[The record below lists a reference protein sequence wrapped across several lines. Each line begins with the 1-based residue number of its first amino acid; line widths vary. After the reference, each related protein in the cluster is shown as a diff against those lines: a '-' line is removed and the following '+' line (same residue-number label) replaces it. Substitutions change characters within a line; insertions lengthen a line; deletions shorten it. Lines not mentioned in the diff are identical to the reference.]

1 MKCEIS
7 AILEVGVEC
16 MCGIC
21 GIVHS
26 KQQGIDSEALRAM
39 AQAMVHRGPDDD
51 GYLVDGNIGLGFR
64 RLSIVDLEHGHQ
76 PMANEDGT
84 VWVVF
89 NGEIYNHQSLRQRL
103 VDKGHQF
110 RTHADTE
117 VIVHL
122 YEEEGIRCLES
133 LRGMFGIA
141 IADLRTR
148 EVFLARD
155 YFGIKP
161 IYYSV
166 DDGSLLFASE
176 LRSVLTGRRD
186 KRSLD
191 KQAVWDYFTFQYV
204 PQPESMV
211 EGIKKLPPAH
221 YAHFRDGQI
230 NIHRYWSPNFQ
241 PDDAK
246 PLSYFVEGVQ
256 HHLSESVRL
265 HLQADVKVG
274 SFLSSGVDSSAIV
287 ALASKFQDMMTFS
300 VGFEDMRSGVK
311 ELDLASQTAKM
322 LGTNHTDITV
332 SANEF
337 LEALPSVMASL
348 EEPLGDPSAFG
359 LYFVSKLATQF
370 VTVVLSGE
378 GADEI
383 FGGYPIYHEPISL
396 RMFDYMPRGLK
407 SGLKSLAATLPYG
420 MRGRSFLLRGSTPL
434 ERRFI
439 GNISVFRDDTKQAM
453 LEALASDESVLS
465 SYHVTDP
472 VYSRYPSTDPITR
485 MQLLDLQTWLPGD
498 ILFKADKMTMAHSLE
513 LRVPFLDREVFDFAA
528 TIPTRYRVNEE
539 GKYAFRQAA
548 KAWLPSSI
556 AQRPKLG
563 FPVPYR
569 EWLKSWRQHVWDL
582 FSSSSVRE
590 WFSADLVER
599 MLREHSEG
607 TRDHGRELWTL
618 LTFLVWN
625 SAVMDR

>member
-1 MKCEIS
+1 
-7 AILEVGVEC
+7 

-26 KQQGIDSEALRAM
+26 KDQGVDSELLRSM

-51 GYLVDGNIGLGFR
+51 GYLVNGNIGLGFR

-76 PMANEDGT
+76 PMSNEDES

-89 NGEIYNHQSLRQRL
+89 NGEIYNHQSLRQIL
-103 VDKGHQF
+103 IDKGHQF

-161 IYYSV
+161 IYYSQFE
-166 DDGSLLFASE
+166 GSLLFASE
-176 LRSVLTGRRD
+176 LRSVLAGRPGH
-186 KRSLD
+186 RSVD
-191 KQAVWDYFTFQYV
+191 KQAAWDYFTFQYV

-211 EGIKKLPPAH
+211 EGVKKLPPAH

-230 NIHRYWSPNFQ
+230 TIHRYWSPTFA
-241 PDDAK
+241 PDESK

-311 ELDLASQTAKM
+311 ELDLASQTAS
-322 LGTNHTDITV
+322 LLHTDHHDITV
-332 SANEF
+332 SAKEF
-337 LEALPSVMASL
+337 LEQLPSVMASL

-359 LYFVSKLATQF
+359 LYFVSKLATEF

-396 RMFDYMPRGLK
+396 QMFDSVPASLKRGLR
-407 SGLKSLAATLPYG
+407 SFAAALPYG
-420 MRGRSFLLRGSTPL
+420 MRGRSFLLRGTTPL

-439 GNISVFRDDTKQAM
+439 GNISVFRDDTKEAM
-453 LEALASDESVLS
+453 LKALASDERVVS

-472 VYSRYPSTDPITR
+472 VYERYPSFDPITR
-485 MQLLDLQTWLPGD
+485 MQLLDLNTWLPGD

-513 LRVPFLDREVFDFAA
+513 LRVPFLDRGVFDFAA
-528 TIPTRYRVNEE
+528 TIPTRYRVNQE
-539 GKYAFRQAA
+539 GKYTFRQAA
-548 KAWLPSSI
+548 KAWLPNTI
-556 AQRPKLG
+556 TERPKLG

-569 EWLKSWRQHVWDL
+569 EWLKSWHRHVWDI
-582 FSSSSVRE
+582 FSASPVRE
-590 WFSADLVER
+590 WFSADLVEK
-599 MLREHSEG
+599 MLKEHYEG

-618 LTFLVWN
+618 LTFLVWH
-625 SAVMDR
+625 SAVIEG